1 MRILSL
7 LFLIFLLPYFSDAQ
21 VTLVREA
28 PNDSFDLS
36 CPACT
41 LTVADVSIT
50 KGQHALPMNLQKPVS
65 VNLMLWRYYDKILG
79 KDVFTHEEQIW
90 TTCTQ
95 LLDEVP
101 EDEMLSIHINLDWT
115 DSSGQ
120 ESRLFLVIAG
130 LTPDQIKRLPLE
142 SVYEPDTYSPLRFAA
157 VAQIKNARD
166 EIETYDCIYGSCTL
180 QHFDTKTGSI
190 GGLFEFTAN
199 RVGMEK
205 QGFFVNGVFER

>member
-7 LFLIFLLPYFSDAQ
+7 LFLIFLLPVFSDAQ

-28 PNDSFDLS
+28 SNDSFDLS

-79 KDVFTHEEQIW
+79 KDVFTRQEQIW
-90 TTCTQ
+90 TACTQ

-101 EDEMLSIHINLDWT
+101 DDEMLSIHINLDWT
-115 DSSGQ
+115 DSSSQ

-130 LTPDQIKRLPLE
+130 LTTDQIKRLPLE

-157 VAQIKNARD
+157 VAQIKNVRD
-166 EIETYDCIYGSCTL
+166 EIETYDCIYGACTL

-190 GGLFEFTAN
+190 GGHFEFTAN